1 MSEPYYATAVEAS
14 LAKKRRSALR
24 IIAVVVVIIVVAV
37 YGYSALF

>member
-1 MSEPYYATAVEAS
+1 MTEPNYATAVEAS

-24 IIAVVVVIIVVAV
+24 IIAAIVVIVVVAV